1 MRSQV
6 VLLLPS
12 RSPLL
17 IVGCVGWFFESVVG
31 RILDSGYRLKMV
43 VGFEFYLS
51 CCTSYRS
58 LQQVILASSKL
69 VI

>member
-1 MRSQV
+1 
-6 VLLLPS
+6 
-12 RSPLL
+12 
-17 IVGCVGWFFESVVG
+17 
-31 RILDSGYRLKMV
+31 MV

-51 CCTSYRS
+51 GCTSYCC

>member
-1 MRSQV
+1 
-6 VLLLPS
+6 
-12 RSPLL
+12 L

-31 RILDSGYRLKMV
+31 RILDSGCRLKTV

-51 CCTSYRS
+51 GCTSYRC

>member
-1 MRSQV
+1 VTNM

-12 RSPLL
+12 RSPRL
-17 IVGCVGWFFESVVG
+17 IVGCVDWFFESVVG
-31 RILDSGYRLKMV
+31 QILDSGCWLKMV

-51 CCTSYRS
+51 GCTSYHC